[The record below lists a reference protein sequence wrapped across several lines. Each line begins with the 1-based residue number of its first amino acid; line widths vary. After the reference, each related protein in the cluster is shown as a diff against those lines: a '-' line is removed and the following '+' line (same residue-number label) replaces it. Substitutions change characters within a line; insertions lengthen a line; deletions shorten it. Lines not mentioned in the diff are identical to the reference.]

1 MKTGSGNN
9 EKNVFPNKG
18 EMSFL
23 DSCSD
28 DWRGLRRGMKME
40 GSPYGTSSICTN
52 GQNPH
57 AMPLVAWC
65 VYKYPGTYH
74 HFVSTLSKFS
84 YRLMDLCC
92 QQVPTRRCVPDGL
105 IIGAKER
112 KESPDVDLKLL
123 LRLLSAMQ
131 KQIQTGL
138 LNANRRSRM
147 D

>member
-9 EKNVFPNKG
+9 ERNVLPNKA

-28 DWRGLRRGMKME
+28 DWRGLRRGMEMQ
-40 GSPYGTSSICTN
+40 GSPYGTSICTTDKT
-52 GQNPH
+52 PH

-65 VYKYPGTYH
+65 VSILVHTTISFPRASSPSHTNYGSVLPAGAH
-74 HFVSTLSKFS
+74 SKVCS
-84 YRLMDLCC
+84 
-92 QQVPTRRCVPDGL
+92 DGL

-123 LRLLSAMQ
+123 LRLLNAMQ
-131 KQIQTGL
+131 KQIRRARL
-138 LNANRRSRM
+138 LNANRWSRM